1 MANASSLIDI
11 TGLRYYH
18 GKAEGIF
25 AAGIEI
31 AGTTVTLK
39 SKSGASLGTITIP
52 QKEYALA
59 SATLDGLMSK
69 AHFSKLEAIS
79 AGATAVAT

>member
-39 SKSGASLGTITIP
+39 RMSSGMARAGTRW
-52 QKEYALA
+52 
-59 SATLDGLMSK
+59 
-69 AHFSKLEAIS
+69 HR
-79 AGATAVAT
+79 

>member
-39 SKSGASLGTITIP
+39 SSVRSRSRRRNTLSLPRRSTAS
-52 QKEYALA
+52 
-59 SATLDGLMSK
+59 
-69 AHFSKLEAIS
+69 
-79 AGATAVAT
+79 

>member
-39 SKSGASLGTITIP
+39 SK
-52 QKEYALA
+52 
-59 SATLDGLMSK
+59 
-69 AHFSKLEAIS
+69 
-79 AGATAVAT
+79 